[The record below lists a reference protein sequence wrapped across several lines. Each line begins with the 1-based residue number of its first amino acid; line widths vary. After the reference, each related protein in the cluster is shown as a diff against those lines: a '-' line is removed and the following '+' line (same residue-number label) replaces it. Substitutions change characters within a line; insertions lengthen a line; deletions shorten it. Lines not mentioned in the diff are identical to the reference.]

1 MLILRPM
8 QKDIHPKL
16 RTIIPPI
23 ILAGSIITSNLQQA
37 LVEKLISLPLE
48 TPEQHCEEFP
58 PSDYFGLNRVNGIF
72 SATGTWAAEVFYE
85 INSTD
90 NLTE

>member
-1 MLILRPM
+1 MKKSNL
-8 QKDIHPKL
+8 PKVG
-16 RTIIPPI
+16 TIIPPI
-23 ILAGSIITSNLQQA
+23 MLVGSIISSNLLQA
-37 LVEKLISLPLE
+37 LVDKLISPLPFE

-72 SATGTWAAEVFYE
+72 SATGTWAAEVYYE